1 MDVVTGGVAASQCQN
16 RCHES
21 TGPQKTILLSR
32 WVTSRHWCPRQF
44 QVRSLCY
51 IHNHLGTLA
60 KLQNT
65 HLLSLGILSLLCAF
79 VVKLFRNVTS
89 RSIYNVEKGAQIEL
103 LLCFW
108 LLWGEACVAI
118 LLRNW
123 VENSNIYMCVA
134 TIWYCVLHQRRHICG
149 LPLPDVKVPSVSEK
163 KLPMLYAKAIKK
175 DIK

>member
-123 VENSNIYMCVA
+123 VENSDIYMWQQYDTASCIRGV
-134 TIWYCVLHQRRHICG
+134 T
-149 LPLPDVKVPSVSEK
+149 SVVRLCPMSRFLLSQKK